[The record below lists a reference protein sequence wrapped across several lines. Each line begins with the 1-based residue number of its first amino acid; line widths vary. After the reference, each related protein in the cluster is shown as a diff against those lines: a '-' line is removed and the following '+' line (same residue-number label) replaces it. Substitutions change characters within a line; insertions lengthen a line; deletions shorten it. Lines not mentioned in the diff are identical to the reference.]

1 MLSNAVQLVAE
12 LPFSVVPFKM
22 LVTQSCL
29 ALCNPR
35 DCSLPGSSVH
45 GILQARILEWVVVP
59 LSRGSSQPRDRT
71 QVFRIAGRVFTS
83 WATREA
89 WESWIASCK
98 SAKSEHSLIQYTKI
112 NWKWFR
118 DLNKIHDTIKLLKE
132 NIGKIYLD
140 INYSTIFLGQSPK
153 RNKSKK

>member
-1 MLSNAVQLVAE
+1 MKVKVA
-12 LPFSVVPFKM
+12 
-22 LVTQSCL
+22 QSGPT
-29 ALCNPR
+29 LCNPR
-35 DCSLPGSSVH
+35 DYSPPGSSVH
-45 GILQARILEWVVVP
+45 GILQARILEWVAVP

-71 QVFRIAGRVFTS
+71 KSPALQAVFTS

-89 WESWIASCK
+89 RESWIATCK
-98 SAKSEHSLIQYTKI
+98 SVKSEHSLIQYTKI
-112 NWKWFR
+112 KWKWFR

-132 NIGKIYLD
+132 NIGKIFLD